1 MILGLKK
8 TTFLLINTL
17 NLLNQMKIQQIKL
30 TCHLQGII
38 YTIPKFNISKMILI
52 KVIKSINPQL
62 MIKKIIRIKNHNT
75 NFHIINMNKS
85 MTKNKYRAI
94 IKKYM
99 YQKQFNSMK
108 KKISYK
114 NINSI
119 HNMLL
124 LQWIKLT

>member
-1 MILGLKK
+1 
-8 TTFLLINTL
+8 
-17 NLLNQMKIQQIKL
+17 
-30 TCHLQGII
+30 
-38 YTIPKFNISKMILI
+38 MILI

-119 HNMLL
+119 HN
-124 LQWIKLT
+124 